1 MTEPCLKMCCLIF
14 LLCLLTLLRYL
25 VPKEF
30 LHVLAT
36 AGWYRPTTADQK
48 SSLPKKS
55 GTLEISAGMRNTQD
69 TMRTGRGKY
78 RGDQIRGTRE
88 TEIGRR
94 NLRDVFRIMRIG
106 SSKYRDS
113 EKLGTRE
120 EGVRRGNLRDALA
133 VGRQQKLRK
142 CKGDPLPPV
151 ERTHVP
157 HLITQCWEYPPH
169 LDSTLYLPNQRLCL
183 AGRGPGMEGG

>member
-1 MTEPCLKMCCLIF
+1 MKGLRSMTEPCLKMCCLIF
-14 LLCLLTLLRYL
+14 LLCPWILLRYL

-36 AGWYRPTTADQK
+36 AGWYRPTTADRR

-69 TMRTGRGKY
+69 TMGTGKGKNRGCQK
-78 RGDQIRGTRE
+78 RGTRE
-88 TEIGRR
+88 TKKWRR

-106 SSKYRDS
+106 RSKYRDS

-120 EGVRRGNLRDALA
+120 EGVRRGNHRDALA

-151 ERTHVP
+151 ERTHVLQQIP
-157 HLITQCWEYPPH
+157 QCWEYPPH
-169 LDSTLYLPNQRLCL
+169 LDSTLYLPNQRLF
-183 AGRGPGMEGG
+183 